1 MISYSEKHR
10 LIQGIISPQDVVVSC
25 EQKPQHPGVSIRDLA
40 LQPFSEPKTGGPK
53 KICVGCKGV
62 LLIGVL
68 HGIFYAE
75 RLIDF

>member
-1 MISYSEKHR
+1 M
-10 LIQGIISPQDVVVSC
+10 
-25 EQKPQHPGVSIRDLA
+25 QKPQHPGVSIRDLA